1 MTNQTAQENPP
12 TQDTRRALYDM
23 GIAPCHGCE
32 EDCLVGAAAELGY
45 CYPAA
50 ICPFPPG
57 SSDHP
62 LWPRE
67 EQAT

>member
-1 MTNQTAQENPP
+1 MTTPAKPITEQ
-12 TQDTRRALYDM
+12 TRRDLYDM
-23 GIAPCHGCE
+23 GLAPCIGCKE
-32 EDCLVGAAAELGY
+32 NCLVAAAAELGY
-45 CYPAA
+45 CYSAA

-67 EQAT
+67 EQGT

>member
-1 MTNQTAQENPP
+1 MP
-12 TQDTRRALYDM
+12 TLSTRPITEETRRALYHG

-50 ICPFPPG
+50 IRPFPPG